1 MNQFV
6 ASGASGASGGSTV
19 GTADALQPDQPNQPD
34 QPDQPDQPVQPVQPA
49 KSATIWAGY
58 VDDEFA
64 AVLDKH
70 FATYKAPRYS
80 DHMARFPDH
89 TAPAP
94 LSAQTDPL
102 PDQLC
107 KRAVVP
113 SMQLDPPGLADLA
126 PGARLGCQYVSD
138 KTKSDQ
144 KSIQDMSSQVAE
156 LTAKTNQL
164 ETSYAASQK
173 MLARLGQAAQ
183 KCSAKRKFSQLVSD
197 QIALVVRSAKH
208 ALSTCV
214 LDQTNTD
221 ADASL
226 DASLDASTNADDT
239 DQILQQLERSQMLDS
254 QSALRG
260 ISALQQVVS
269 VLDAI

>member
-19 GTADALQPDQPNQPD
+19 GTADALQPDQPNQPN
-34 QPDQPDQPVQPVQPA
+34 QPDQPDQPA